1 MHSLESCQV
10 ESSDPQLSITDWFC
24 STSLNILR
32 LYYSYRIFCLGDIS
46 KLMNFKMY
54 NYYSFPKIH
63 ASIITC
69 ISWASYYPSLSSLLT
84 PIILIFE
91 PAFAMFT
98 FCTVVTLQLHAKWLS
113 ADCLLNIHKSDRSP
127 LPSNLTTR
135 NEKHPLVYYHQFF
148 ILFYEVF
155 TISYCSPLI
164 FSSYSSASLTERGS
178 RTQWK
183 PRSAVWYGEGGPVQ
197 YFYLPR
203 GEDVG
208 MHYRPHLNHDFTSC

>member
-1 MHSLESCQV
+1 
-10 ESSDPQLSITDWFC
+10 
-24 STSLNILR
+24 
-32 LYYSYRIFCLGDIS
+32 
-46 KLMNFKMY
+46 MNFKMY

-164 FSSYSSASLTERGS
+164 FSSYSSASLRARQQHS
-178 RTQWK
+178 VK
-183 PRSAVWYGEGGPVQ
+183 AVLCSVVWWGPVQ